1 MYFYSRKMRNVIKN
15 FSDLSSL
22 LNNVALHITV
32 FLPIDY
38 VMEDI
43 PGSILSD
50 FGNNPDLLY
59 NVSD

>member
-1 MYFYSRKMRNVIKN
+1 MRNVIKN

-59 NVSD
+59 NVSN

>member
-1 MYFYSRKMRNVIKN
+1 MRNVIKN
-15 FSDLSSL
+15 FNDLSSL

-43 PGSILSD
+43 PGSILSN
-50 FGNNPDLLY
+50 FENNPDLLY
-59 NVSD
+59 NVSN